1 MKRTKLLA
9 LFGSICLVLAL
20 VVSLSGCGP
29 ALTLA
34 DKPQDEPPPAPEPEA
49 AILPPST
56 QPLVILSGSDYEMGY
71 QYGYQAAEG
80 MNWFKNKLWAEM
92 LGEEPGAYYG
102 MGGWTEEEVYEI
114 LQGFQYYIKEHTPEF
129 IDIFKGMADGS
140 TAAGYPISYTDALLM
155 NVEWD
160 MDVATSEEANY
171 PDPVE
176 PLPPHGCSSFVAWG
190 DETSEEG
197 AVITIHSEDDP
208 FAYTLGT
215 VVFPDEGNNVIQG
228 GGEAGVWGYT
238 YLQNDKGLF
247 IGLTASPA
255 RREVD
260 NQFGLP
266 ASCSLFHLA
275 RYCDTAEEA
284 KDMLLS
290 FQLTCGNIYLISDS
304 SGDCYAIETTGA
316 LKSVRTAGDFGE
328 GDFLVITNHYLT
340 EEMMP
345 SQEGPVRPT
354 KSTALRYDQ
363 LFDALTKYE
372 GSVDFEFAKLML
384 RTPPVCRSSNR
395 SQWIGVYGGKY
406 PETYVCTGASNFVG
420 DCGSRTFP
428 IEATY
433 SFYQLRLEDTPL
445 KVVKRAGSTAR
456 SYTQKAIIE
465 LNKLSYSDVAYAPL
479 NELLEKAKTEY
490 FKGWAL
496 RDAGTVFQDTN
507 ERLDKYAQA
516 LTAYTR
522 CQAISLQV
530 YNALVPF
537 PTRPPELPK

>member
-1 MKRTKLLA
+1 MKKAKLLA
-9 LFGSICLVLAL
+9 LFGSVCLVLAL
-20 VVSLSGCGP
+20 AVSLSGG
-29 ALTLA
+29 LTLIGA
-34 DKPQDEPPPAPEPEA
+34 TEQQDELPPGIAKKVEPEPEL
-49 AILPPST
+49 LPPST

-114 LQGFQYYIKEHTPEF
+114 LQGFQYYIREYTPEF

-140 TAAGYPISYTDALLM
+140 TAAGYPISYADALLM
-155 NVEWD
+155 NAEWD
-160 MDVATSEEANY
+160 MEVATSEEANY
-171 PDPVE
+171 PEPVE
-176 PLPPHGCSSFVAWG
+176 PLPPHHCSSFAAWG

-197 AVITIHSEDDP
+197 SVITIHSEDDP
-208 FAYTLGT
+208 FAYTMGA

-228 GGEAGVWGYT
+228 GGEAGTWAFT

-255 RREVD
+255 KRDVD

-266 ASCSLFHLA
+266 VNLSLFHLA

-290 FQLTCGNIYLISDS
+290 FQLTCGYIYLISDS
-304 SGDCYAIETTGA
+304 DGDCYAIETTGA
-316 LKSVRTAGDFGE
+316 HKTVRTAGDFDE
-328 GDFLVITNHYLT
+328 GDFLVITNHYIT
-340 EEMMP
+340 EEMQV
-345 SQEGPVRPT
+345 SQGTIRPT
-354 KSTALRYDQ
+354 SSTARRYEQ
-363 LFDALTKYE
+363 LFDNLTEYA

-395 SQWIGVYGGKY
+395 SQWIGVYEEGEK
-406 PETYVCTGASNFVG
+406 PETYVCTGASNFVE

-428 IEATY
+428 IEPTY
-433 SFYQLRLEDTPL
+433 SFYQLVLEDSPL
-445 KVVKRAGSTAR
+445 KVVKRADRTAR

-465 LNKLSYSDVAYAPL
+465 LNKLTYSDVAYAPL

-490 FKGWAL
+490 YKGWAL
-496 RDAGTVFQDTN
+496 RDEGTVSQDTN
-507 ERLDKYAQA
+507 ERLDKYSQA

-537 PTRPPELPK
+537 PSP